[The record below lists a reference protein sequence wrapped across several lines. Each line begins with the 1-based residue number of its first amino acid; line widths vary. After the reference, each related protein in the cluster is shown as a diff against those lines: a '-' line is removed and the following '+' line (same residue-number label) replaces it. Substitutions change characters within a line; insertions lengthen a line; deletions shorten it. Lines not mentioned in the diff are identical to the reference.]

1 MEAALALAEADR
13 LAAVRRYDILDSP
26 PDGAFDRICALAAR
40 IFDVPIATVTIVDE
54 DRIWFKA
61 CAGLDLVQ
69 IPRVPGLCASAI
81 MQDDTYVISDGLT
94 DPRVATNDLV
104 HGDMAVRFYAAAP
117 ITTSDGHRLGTVNVI
132 SGKPRAIT
140 EPEMQTLRD
149 LAAIVMDEL
158 ELRLAA
164 MRELRLERDARHE
177 AHEQQR
183 HAERLT
189 RTLQRSLSPPILPDV
204 PGLQIAVHYRP
215 YSRAEVGGDFYDLF
229 PLDTDRWGFFLGDV
243 CGKGPEAASLTSLA
257 RYTLRAAAMH
267 NDDPTD
273 VLVDLNA
280 ALLMRDAED
289 MCTAVYGEIDTGGET
304 MTISLAVAGHPS
316 PLVVRAGCNIEP
328 VHTRGTLLGAFDD
341 VSFSGCEIELAPG
354 DAFVLYS
361 DGLLDIQLDGSRVDE
376 QWLAEVVC
384 SASDTAASQIV
395 ERVTETL
402 ERLDT
407 PLRDDVAIMA
417 LSRPLGAGPDNAALA
432 ARSPRRD
439 RRRRA
444 R

>member
-61 CAGLDLVQ
+61 CAGLDVVQ

-81 MQDDTYVISDGLT
+81 LQDDTYVISDGLA
-94 DPRVATNDLV
+94 DPRVASNDLV
-104 HGDMAVRFYAAAP
+104 HGELGVRFYAAAP

-132 SGKPRAIT
+132 GSRPRLVT
-140 EPEMQTLRD
+140 DQELQTLRD

-177 AHEQQR
+177 ALEQQR

-189 RTLQRSLSPPILPDV
+189 RTLQRSLSPPTLPDV

-215 YSRAEVGGDFYDLF
+215 VSHAEVGGDFYDLF
-229 PLDTDRWGFFLGDV
+229 ALDTDRWGFFLGDV

-267 NDDPTD
+267 NDNPAD
-273 VLVDLNA
+273 VLRDLNS
-280 ALLMRDAED
+280 ALLMQSAED
-289 MCTAVYGEIDTGGET
+289 MCTAVYGEIDTSQGDL
-304 MTISLAVAGHPS
+304 TINLAVAGHPP
-316 PLVVRAGCNIEP
+316 PLVLRADRTVEP
-328 VHTRGTLLGAFDD
+328 VQTRGTMLGAFKD
-341 VSFSGCEIELAPG
+341 VAFTGCEVELRPG
-354 DAFVLYS
+354 DAIVLYS
-361 DGLLDIQLDGSRVDE
+361 DGLLDIQLDGARLDE
-376 QWLAEVVC
+376 RWLAQLLC
-384 SASDTAASQIV
+384 SASTTAADAFV
-395 ERVTETL
+395 ARVTDTL
-402 ERLDT
+402 ERLDL

-417 LSRPLGAGPDNAALA
+417 LSRP
-432 ARSPRRD
+432 PR
-439 RRRRA
+439 
-444 R
+444 